1 MLRTV
6 EERGIRFVQLWFT
19 DVLGTPKGFN
29 ITSAELENALD
40 EGMTFDGSA
49 IDGFSRVQEADVL
62 ARPDPTTFQLL
73 PWHHDD
79 AQVARVFCDIAN
91 LDGTPFGGD
100 PRHALRRT
108 LERAR
113 AAGFTFFA
121 SPEVEFFYFADADP
135 AHGPVTL
142 DSGSYFD
149 LTVADLT
156 SDLRRRSVL
165 MLEEMGIPVEH
176 TQHEDA
182 RSQHEIDL
190 RYTDA
195 LTMADTVMTTR
206 MVIKE
211 MARQEHVF
219 ASFMPKPLAG
229 VQGSGM
235 HTHISLWEGERNAF
249 VDENDQYGL
258 SEVARRFIAGLL
270 HHAREITAVTNQW
283 VNSYKR
289 LIGGYEAPVHV
300 SWARNN
306 RSALVR
312 VPVVKMGKTE
322 STRLEYRAP
331 DSACNPYLT
340 FAVILAAGSARP
352 RRGLP
357 AAAGGRRQP
366 VHPDTQGAGQEGDR
380 AAALEPA
387 RRRGRNGG
395 LRAPGRH
402 ARGPRLRVVHPQQ
415 ARGVGRLPGSGD
427 PVRAGSLPASPLT
440 PSGPMDPL
448 LCFPSDLPAEVT
460 LGLQSA
466 GLGHQSVSGPDDVAA
481 PGPDGR
487 ITGYSGALV
496 VAGDDMSAAVAFC
509 RHLRLREVPMTP
521 LLLAIGTD
529 QVGELLLRDDLYDD
543 FCVLPARPEELVAR
557 LQHLF
562 WRTGQSMRP
571 DLIEYGPLMLNL
583 ETYQAAVAGRVLD
596 LTYME
601 YELLRFLAGHPAK
614 VFTRETLLSRV
625 WGYEYYGGARTV
637 DVHIRRLRAK
647 LGEEHAHLIQ
657 TVRSV
662 GYRFGQVAWHPGV
675 AQRNGASGPAPA
687 TGPAPTTAPSA
698 QTTGT

>member
-1 MLRTV
+1 MQSQRDYVLRTV

-29 ITSAELENALD
+29 ITSTELEDALD

-62 ARPDPTTFQLL
+62 ARPDPKTFQLL

-91 LDGTPFGGD
+91 LDGTPFEGD

-108 LERAR
+108 LEKAR
-113 AAGFTFFA
+113 AAGYTFFA

-135 AHGPVTL
+135 ARGPLIL

-211 MARQEHVF
+211 MARQEGVF
-219 ASFMPKPLAG
+219 ASFMPKPMGG

-235 HTHISLWEGERNAF
+235 HTHISLWEGEHNAF
-249 VDENDQYGL
+249 VDESDRYGL
-258 SEVARRFIAGLL
+258 SDVARRFIAGLL
-270 HHAREITAVTNQW
+270 HHAREITAVSNQW

-312 VPVVKMGKTE
+312 VPVVKMGKSE

-340 FAVILAAGSARP
+340 FAVILAAGLRGID
-352 RRGLP
+352 RGLP
-357 AAAGGRRQP
+357 APPRGRRQP
-366 VHPDTQGAGQEGDR
+366 LHPHPQGAGQEGHR
-380 AAALEPA
+380 AAAVEPA
-387 RRRGRNGG
+387 RCRERNGG
-395 LRAPGRH
+395 LRAPGRD
-402 ARGPRLRVVHPQQ
+402 ARGPRLRMVHPQQ
-415 ARGVGRLPGSGD
+415 AGGVGGLPGQVTQFELD
-427 PVRAGSLPASPLT
+427 RYL
-440 PSGPMDPL
+440 PL
-448 LCFPSDLPAEVT
+448 L
-460 LGLQSA
+460 
-466 GLGHQSVSGPDDVAA
+466 
-481 PGPDGR
+481 
-487 ITGYSGALV
+487 
-496 VAGDDMSAAVAFC
+496 
-509 RHLRLREVPMTP
+509 
-521 LLLAIGTD
+521 
-529 QVGELLLRDDLYDD
+529 
-543 FCVLPARPEELVAR
+543 
-557 LQHLF
+557 
-562 WRTGQSMRP
+562 
-571 DLIEYGPLMLNL
+571 
-583 ETYQAAVAGRVLD
+583 
-596 LTYME
+596 
-601 YELLRFLAGHPAK
+601 
-614 VFTRETLLSRV
+614 
-625 WGYEYYGGARTV
+625 
-637 DVHIRRLRAK
+637 
-647 LGEEHAHLIQ
+647 
-657 TVRSV
+657 
-662 GYRFGQVAWHPGV
+662 
-675 AQRNGASGPAPA
+675 
-687 TGPAPTTAPSA
+687 
-698 QTTGT
+698 